1 MPAEI
6 LLDAELGLPDS
17 VARHIELA
25 YEAAFSTG
33 VDATAEVCIR
43 VCDAAAS
50 RSLNQSF
57 RQQDKPT
64 NVLSFPA
71 DLSVEGVAILG
82 DIALCWPIIE
92 QEAAQQHKQVMDH
105 LAHLTI
111 HGLLHLSGHDHQH
124 PAEAE
129 IMENLE
135 RQALTGLGIA
145 DPYR

>member
-1 MPAEI
+1 MWYATPWCSVLSTPTPQPMWNATRRVIKTSVMPAEI

-17 VARHIELA
+17 VARHIEQA

-82 DIALCWPIIE
+82 DIALCWWSWP
-92 QEAAQQHKQVMDH
+92 DRC
-105 LAHLTI
+105 
-111 HGLLHLSGHDHQH
+111 SR
-124 PAEAE
+124 P
-129 IMENLE
+129 
-135 RQALTGLGIA
+135 
-145 DPYR
+145 